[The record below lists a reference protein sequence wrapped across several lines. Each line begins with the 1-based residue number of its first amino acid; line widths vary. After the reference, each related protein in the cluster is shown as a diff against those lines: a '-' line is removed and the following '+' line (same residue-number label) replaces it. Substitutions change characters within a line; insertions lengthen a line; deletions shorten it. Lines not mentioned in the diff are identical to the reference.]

1 MRYLLYTFLT
11 VGLIA
16 GQLVSGVSYADS
28 KRIEVYE
35 LSQAYWDTQPGE
47 TLGEIVQTLM
57 PDNQYL
63 RAKLMRE
70 IVQLNPNAF
79 INGDPG
85 RMLANTRLFLP
96 NSTVGTMQK
105 SEEAN
110 YSVKQFQWGSIK
122 TPRQ

>member
-11 VGLIA
+11 AGLIA
-16 GQLVSGVSYADS
+16 GQLATGSAYADS
-28 KRIEVYE
+28 KRIEVYD

-79 INGDPG
+79 INGNPD

-105 SEEAN
+105 SEAAN

-122 TPRQ
+122 TSR